1 MAFPQVTTAMPAPLN
16 YAPIVSPQLI
26 GSLLNFF
33 LFGTLLILVYV
44 YRTRFSKDAL
54 GLKFFVYFNF
64 FAMTVCTILNA
75 VDVQYWF
82 GAGFGDIARFADP
95 RDSRFY
101 TPLMGSLVGLVVH
114 IFFACRI
121 VAVRR
126 AAWPLAVLVA
136 LISMAQCAGGM
147 GSGILAYIAPGVHDQ
162 KYTALAYTWLIGR
175 AVADALI
182 AGIMIAFLANP
193 TVPRAAPITTVRLM
207 IETNLLS
214 ALVSVV
220 GLVLFLGVPN
230 STYFV
235 CPTMILP
242 GISANT
248 LLISLTIRPVA
259 RAADSVP
266 SVYSARVGSARVLS
280 VPAMSYERP
289 EATPRMTETP
299 ARVRSSTEKKWRH
312 EADTDA
318 DSESEYGS
326 DMEGQV

>member
-1 MAFPQVTTAMPAPLN
+1 MPTAPN

-44 YRTRFSKDAL
+44 YRISFPKDPL
-54 GLKFFVYFNF
+54 GLKVLVYFIF
-64 FAMTVCTILNA
+64 LAMAVCTILNA
-75 VDVQYWF
+75 VDVQFWF

-101 TPLMGSLVGLVVH
+101 TPLMGSLVGLIVH

-121 VAVRR
+121 VTARR
-126 AAWPLAVLVA
+126 TAWPLAVLVA

-175 AVADALI
+175 AVTDALI
-182 AGIMIAFLANP
+182 AGIMIAFLVHP
-193 TVPRAAPITTVRLM
+193 TTPRAAPTTAVRVL

-220 GLVLFLGVPN
+220 GLMLFLGVPN
-230 STYFV
+230 NTFFV
-235 CPTMILP
+235 CPTMVLP
-242 GISANT
+242 GTSANT
-248 LLISLTIRPVA
+248 LLISLTTRPVA
-259 RAADSVP
+259 RSSDSVP

-289 EATPRMTETP
+289 EAKRGGAEAETS
-299 ARVRSSTEKKWRH
+299 ARARSSTEEKWRH
-312 EADTDA
+312 DAITDA
-318 DSESEYGS
+318 DSDSEYGS
-326 DMEGQV
+326 DAEV